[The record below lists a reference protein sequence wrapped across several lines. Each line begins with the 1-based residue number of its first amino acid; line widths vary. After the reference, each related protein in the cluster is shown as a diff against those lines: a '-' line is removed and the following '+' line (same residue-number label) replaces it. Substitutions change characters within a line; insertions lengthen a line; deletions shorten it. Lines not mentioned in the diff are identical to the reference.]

1 MRITPVLRTLIFGFG
16 IRITKSAFIVSE
28 GFEVVVALL
37 SGAEGLL
44 LLTLGLDQRGVER
57 LVIREDVTGPGENFG
72 VAAAKNKS
80 CFPELG

>member
-16 IRITKSAFIVSE
+16 ICVTEAAFIVSE
-28 GFEVVVALL
+28 GFEVVAALL

>member
-28 GFEVVVALL
+28 GLEVVVALL

-72 VAAAKNKS
+72 VAAAKNKG
-80 CFPELG
+80 CFSELG

>member
-44 LLTLGLDQRGVER
+44 LLTLGLD
-57 LVIREDVTGPGENFG
+57 
-72 VAAAKNKS
+72 
-80 CFPELG
+80 

>member
-28 GFEVVVALL
+28 GLEVVVALL
-37 SGAEGLL
+37 SGAEDLL
-44 LLTLGLDQRGVER
+44 LLTSGLDQRGVER
-57 LVIREDVTGPGENFG
+57 VVIREDVTGPGENFG
-72 VAAAKNKS
+72 VAAAKDKG